1 MALTRMQQ
9 RRGVASQ
16 WASENPILGA
26 GEIGFETDNNR
37 FKIGDGLSNWTAL
50 DYFSNATDVD
60 AAISAAISEV
70 IDLAPETLDT
80 LNEIAAAINDDPNFF
95 TNVVSRAG
103 DTMTGDLT
111 LPNDPTQPLH
121 AATKQYVESYTDGEI
136 ASLIS
141 SGETITPGGTEGQ
154 VLAKVS
160 DTDYD
165 TEWVT
170 PTGLLGDLED
180 VETVGVADKDTLVYD
195 DVLGLWLPGPGGGRF
210 NVSETPPA
218 EPLNGDTWLDSVT
231 GNTYLYY
238 EDYDNPQWIQIGG
251 PGITVTRGASLFI
264 QTTAPSA
271 PVEGDIWYDAAEGF
285 TYLYYVDVDSSQW
298 IQFGLNRNG
307 ASGTDG
313 VDGTNGTDGA
323 DGADGDLTTAGLET
337 YNNGNIATNLIP
349 DTNSAYDL
357 GEPEHKWRFLY
368 TSDIVMSN
376 EENPNDVDGTWGS
389 YVIQEGENDL
399 FLINKRNG
407 KSYRFVIEEI
417 DQIMVK

>member
-60 AAISAAISEV
+60 TAISAAISEV

-80 LNEIAAAINDDPNFF
+80 LNEIAAAINDDPDFF
-95 TNVVSRAG
+95 NTIATNLGTKVSKAG

-111 LPNDPTQPLH
+111 LPNDPTQNLH
-121 AATKQYVESYTDGEI
+121 AATKQYVDQAETDAKSYTDSEI
-136 ASLIS
+136 SSLIS
-141 SGETITPGGTEGQ
+141 SGETITPGGVEGQ
-154 VLAKVS
+154 VLAKAS
-160 DTDYD
+160 DDDFD

-170 PTGLLGDLED
+170 PTGLLGDLTD
-180 VETVGVADKDTLVYD
+180 VETTGVVDKDTLVYD

-264 QTTAPSA
+264 QTTAPGA
-271 PVEGDIWYDAAEGF
+271 PVDGDIWYDSAEGF
-285 TYLYYVDVDSSQW
+285 TYIYYTDVDSSQW

-307 ASGTDG
+307 APGEIREEDLVSLDSDLVPSTDN
-313 VDGTNGTDGA
+313 T
-323 DGADGDLTTAGLET
+323 
-337 YNNGNIATNLIP
+337 
-349 DTNSAYDL
+349 YDL
-357 GEPEHKWRFLY
+357 GAPSYRWANVY
-368 TSDIVMSN
+368 TADLHLNNN
-376 EENPNDVDGTWGS
+376 ESSPNSVDGTWGN
-389 YVIQEGENDL
+389 YTIQEGENDL
-399 FLINKRNG
+399 FLINNRTG
-407 KSYRFVIEEI
+407 KAYKFLLEEI
-417 DQIMVK
+417 D

>member
-26 GEIGFETDNNR
+26 GEIGFETDNSR
-37 FKIGDGLSNWTAL
+37 FKIGDGLTAWSSL
-50 DYFSNATDVD
+50 EYFSNQADVTTAID
-60 AAISAAISEV
+60 NAISALV
-70 IDLAPETLDT
+70 DLAPETLDT

-95 TNVVSRAG
+95 TNVVSKSG

-111 LPNDPTQPLH
+111 LPNDPTQPHH

-136 ASLIS
+136 ATLIS

-154 VLAKVS
+154 VLAKAS

-165 TEWVT
+165 TQWVT
-170 PTGLLGDLED
+170 PTGLLGDLSD
-180 VETVGVADKDTLVYD
+180 VDTTGSSDKDTLVYD
-195 DVLGLWLPGPGGGRF
+195 DVLGIWTPGPGGGRF

-218 EPLNGDTWLDSVT
+218 DPVNGDTWLDSVT

-271 PVEGDIWYDAAEGF
+271 PVEGDIWYDSAEGF
-285 TYLYYVDVDSSQW
+285 TYIYYVDADSSQW

-307 ASGTDG
+307 APGEINEEDLLSLSSNL
-313 VDGTNGTDGA
+313 VPSA
-323 DGADGDLTTAGLET
+323 DNT
-337 YNNGNIATNLIP
+337 
-349 DTNSAYDL
+349 YDL
-357 GEPEHKWRFLY
+357 GAPSYRWANVY
-368 TSDIVMSN
+368 TADMHLR
-376 EENPNDVDGTWGS
+376 NDESSVNSVDGTWGN
-389 YVIQEGENDL
+389 YTIQEGENDL
-399 FLINKRNG
+399 FLINNRTG
-407 KSYRFVIEEI
+407 KTYKFLLEEI
-417 DQIMVK
+417 N

>member
-26 GEIGFETDNNR
+26 GEIGFETDNSR
-37 FKIGDGLSNWTAL
+37 FKIGDGLTAWSSL
-50 DYFSNATDVD
+50 EYFSNQADVTTAID
-60 AAISAAISEV
+60 NAISALV
-70 IDLAPETLDT
+70 DLAPETLDT

-95 TNVVSRAG
+95 SNVVSRAG

-136 ASLIS
+136 ATLIS

-154 VLAKVS
+154 VLAKSS
-160 DTDYD
+160 DDDFD

-170 PTGLLGDLED
+170 PTGLLGDLTD
-180 VETVGVADKDTLVYD
+180 VDTTGSSDKDTLVYD

-218 EPLNGDTWLDSVT
+218 EPLNGDTWLDSIT

-264 QTTAPSA
+264 QTTAPGS
-271 PVEGDIWYDAAEGF
+271 PVEGDIWYDSAEGF
-285 TYLYYVDVDSSQW
+285 TYIYYVDLDSSQW

-307 ASGTDG
+307 APGEIREEDLVSLNSNL
-313 VDGTNGTDGA
+313 VPSA
-323 DGADGDLTTAGLET
+323 DNT
-337 YNNGNIATNLIP
+337 
-349 DTNSAYDL
+349 YDL
-357 GEPEHKWRFLY
+357 GAPSYRWANVY
-368 TSDIVMSN
+368 TADMHLR
-376 EENPNDVDGTWGS
+376 NDESSANSVDGTWGN
-389 YVIQEGENDL
+389 YTIQEGENDL
-399 FLINKRNG
+399 FLINNRTG
-407 KSYRFVIEEI
+407 KTYKFLLEEI
-417 DQIMVK
+417 N

>member
-1 MALTRMQQ
+1 MMALTRMQQ

-26 GEIGFETDNNR
+26 GEIGFETDNSR
-37 FKIGDGLSNWTAL
+37 FKIGDGVTAWSSL
-50 DYFSNATDVD
+50 EYFSNQADVTTAID
-60 AAISAAISEV
+60 NAISALV
-70 IDLAPETLDT
+70 DLAPETLDT

-95 TNVVSRAG
+95 SNVVSKAG

-154 VLAKVS
+154 VLAKAS
-160 DTDYD
+160 DDDYD

-180 VETVGVADKDTLVYD
+180 VETVGAEDKDTLVYD
-195 DVLGLWLPGPGGGRF
+195 DVLGLWVPGPGGGRF

-218 EPLNGDTWLDSVT
+218 EPLNGDTWLDSIT

-238 EDYDNPQWIQIGG
+238 EDIDSPQWIQIGG
-251 PGITVTRGASLFI
+251 TGMTVTRGASLFI
-264 QTTAPSA
+264 QTTAPGA
-271 PVEGDIWYDAAEGF
+271 PVEGDIWYDSAEGF
-285 TYLYYVDVDSSQW
+285 TYIYYVDADSSQW

-307 ASGTDG
+307 APGEIREEDLISLESNL
-313 VDGTNGTDGA
+313 VPSA
-323 DGADGDLTTAGLET
+323 DNT
-337 YNNGNIATNLIP
+337 
-349 DTNSAYDL
+349 YDL
-357 GEPEHKWRFLY
+357 GAPSYRWANVY
-368 TSDIVMSN
+368 TADMHLR
-376 EENPNDVDGTWGS
+376 NDQNSANSVDGTWGN
-389 YVIQEGENDL
+389 YTIQEGENDL
-399 FLINKRNG
+399 FLINNRTG
-407 KSYRFVIEEI
+407 KTYKFLLEEI
-417 DQIMVK
+417 S

>member
-26 GEIGFETDNNR
+26 GEIGFETDNSR
-37 FKIGDGLSNWTAL
+37 FKIGDGVTAWSSL
-50 DYFSNATDVD
+50 EYFSNQADVTTAID
-60 AAISAAISEV
+60 NAISAL

-95 TNVVSRAG
+95 TNVVSKAG

-154 VLAKVS
+154 VLAKAS
-160 DTDYD
+160 DDDFD

-170 PTGLLGDLED
+170 PTGLLGDLTD
-180 VETVGVADKDTLVYD
+180 VDTTGSADKDTLVYD

-218 EPLNGDTWLDSVT
+218 EPLNGDTWLDSIT

-264 QTTAPSA
+264 QTTAPGS
-271 PVEGDIWYDAAEGF
+271 PVEGDIWYDSAEGF
-285 TYLYYVDVDSSQW
+285 TYIYYVDVDSSQW

-307 ASGTDG
+307 APGEIREEDLVSLNSNL
-313 VDGTNGTDGA
+313 VPSA
-323 DGADGDLTTAGLET
+323 DNT
-337 YNNGNIATNLIP
+337 
-349 DTNSAYDL
+349 YDL
-357 GEPEHKWRFLY
+357 GAPSYRWANVY
-368 TSDIVMSN
+368 TADMHLR
-376 EENPNDVDGTWGS
+376 NDESSANSVDGTWGN
-389 YVIQEGENDL
+389 YTIQEGENDL
-399 FLINKRNG
+399 FLINNRTG
-407 KSYRFVIEEI
+407 KTYKFLLEEI
-417 DQIMVK
+417 N